1 VSRAAASCLVVAAAL
16 FSGVPVGRPSH
27 THDPD
32 RSVVEKVVADACNYY
47 PKVRTAAEGMEIE
60 L

>member
-1 VSRAAASCLVVAAAL
+1 
-16 FSGVPVGRPSH
+16 VPGGRPSH
-27 THDPD
+27 THYPE
-32 RSVVEKVVADACNYY
+32 RSGVEEGVADACNYY